1 MKLNEAI
8 KSKFANDKHRA
19 SVNLL
24 FSAYWLKD
32 HLVAALK
39 PHGIT
44 LEQHNV
50 MRILKGSHP
59 NEMRV
64 KDIASRMV
72 EKSSNVPRILDKLV
86 AKNLAKRTIS
96 ASDKRETLVALTET
110 GIAVIEKARNS
121 IDEMTQKVMMVSD
134 REARTL
140 SEILDKMRG
149 AE

>member
-1 MKLNEAI
+1 MKLNDAI
-8 KSKFANDKHRA
+8 KSKFANDKHLA

-32 HLVAALK
+32 HLIAALK

-86 AKNLAKRTIS
+86 IKKLAKRTIS
-96 ASDKRETLVALTET
+96 PADKRETLVALTES
-110 GIAVIEKARNS
+110 GITLIETARAS
-121 IDEMTQKVMMVSD
+121 VDELTEQVMTISD
-134 REARTL
+134 KEARAL
-140 SEILDKMRG
+140 SNILDKMRA

>member
-24 FSAYWLKD
+24 FTAYWLKD
-32 HLVAALK
+32 HLIAALK

-50 MRILKGSHP
+50 MRILKGGHP

-86 AKNLAKRTIS
+86 TKELAKRTIS
-96 ASDKRETLVALTET
+96 PSDKRETSLHL
-110 GIAVIEKARNS
+110 
-121 IDEMTQKVMMVSD
+121 QKP
-134 REARTL
+134 EL
-140 SEILDKMRG
+140 S
-149 AE
+149 